1 MNITESIFSSIV
13 SLLTQFVDAILPDWS
28 LNNFPLLDDNDLL
41 YDTLLSAMQA
51 YNAVI
56 ETIPYL
62 ALTKDVFIAILSIE
76 IFLIALKFFAGSRS
90 PIAVGVDNK

>member
-1 MNITESIFSSIV
+1 MNITEIIFGSFV
-13 SLLTQFVDAILPDWS
+13 SLLTSFVDAILPDWS

-62 ALTKDVFIAILSIE
+62 VLTKDVFVAILGVE
-76 IFLIALKFFAGSRS
+76 IFLLALKFFVGSRS

>member
-1 MNITESIFSSIV
+1 MNITESIFASIV
-13 SLLTQFVDAILPDWS
+13 SLLTSFVDAILPDWS

-62 ALTKDVFIAILSIE
+62 ALTKDVFIAILGVE
-76 IFLIALKFFAGSRS
+76 IFLLALKFFVGSRS